1 MYFSICNVYTCI
13 SIISNLYWIKYSHKW
28 YIKYIKRWSNV
39 WYSYLNVPTLCE
51 IQTAKLRPLLGAQ
64 RLFVV
69 GFNRATGP
77 LSSRSRLKDC
87 SMLQVTSKVINFF
100 SRNHFTLISD
110 STLSNSTVYLFH
122 SWKRNCPYIPS
133 MNLWI

>member
-1 MYFSICNVYTCI
+1 MYIVYMYLQVLCVCLHAWLLGVLYEILCVYTWLFLYIMYFAICNVYTCI
-13 SIISNLYWIKYSHKW
+13 AIISNLYLIKHSLKW

-64 RLFVV
+64 RLFVE
-69 GFNRATGP
+69 GLYRATRRGLNRATGP

-87 SMLQVTSKVINFF
+87 SML
-100 SRNHFTLISD
+100 
-110 STLSNSTVYLFH
+110 
-122 SWKRNCPYIPS
+122 
-133 MNLWI
+133 